1 MAVLSI
7 IISTVI
13 AVTVVFV
20 LRFLDRDNNSMD
32 KVKRYADNRIAQL
45 DEYFKEQISKLNGL
59 SADLDTHQTAA
70 VAAVKRIEK
79 QIEEF
84 KTISQGFEKQFAAVD
99 NIAAKIDEYGR
110 LLDEL
115 MEMTDKV
122 EENLQAVKNESVI
135 VDKLN

>member
-13 AVTVVFV
+13 AVTVVFI

-70 VAAVKRIEK
+70 VAAVYGLTRFLAAPTKPCIVPIADYKLGFIEP
-79 QIEEF
+79 
-84 KTISQGFEKQFAAVD
+84 KTLSRPLKVPCKFD
-99 NIAAKIDEYGR
+99 N
-110 LLDEL
+110 
-115 MEMTDKV
+115 
-122 EENLQAVKNESVI
+122 
-135 VDKLN
+135 